1 MNDQLRSPTMNEF
14 VAEAREDAAL
24 LQKSQELSA
33 TYWQSFKRDSRAG
46 RATTDAGPKVIIPAK
61 VLAINLFNTL
71 DETLGEVGSH
81 LVLYGIGK
89 TWGAFSAEHFK
100 EWAKTHSIDGQVLR
114 YGAMY
119 FPMHVGLTPRLDVI
133 AVDYHELN
141 CFVVQVHNSILSET
155 RHKNGLDTEPAHW
168 MVSGWIAGCISSE
181 LNGTYEARAV
191 PNSGDT
197 SYRVV
202 VAQGA
207 QMGHVNLSDPF
218 WLSDLS
224 SFQTITINAE

>member
-1 MNDQLRSPTMNEF
+1 MNDF
-14 VAEAREDAAL
+14 VAQAREDAAL
-24 LQKSQELSA
+24 LKQSQDLSA
-33 TYWQSFKRDSRAG
+33 QYWQSFKRDSNTG

-89 TWGAFSAEHFK
+89 TWGLFSAEHFK
-100 EWAKTHSIDGQVLR
+100 DWAKKHSTDGEVLR
-114 YGAMY
+114 YGAMF
-119 FPMHVGLTPRLDVI
+119 FPMHVGLTPRLDVT

-141 CFVVQVHNSILSET
+141 CFVVQVHDSILSET

-168 MVSGWIAGCISSE
+168 MVSGWIAGCISGE
-181 LNGTYEARAV
+181 LNDTYEARAV

-197 SYRVV
+197 SYRVI
-202 VAQGA
+202 VAKA
-207 QMGHVNLSDPF
+207 EQMGHIDLSDAF

-224 SFQTITINAE
+224 AFQTITIAA

>member
-1 MNDQLRSPTMNEF
+1 MDNF
-14 VAEAREDAAL
+14 VTKAHAEPAL
-24 LQKSQELSA
+24 LKQAQELTA
-33 TYWQSFKRDSRAG
+33 QYWQSFNRDSSTG
-46 RATTDAGPKVIIPAK
+46 RATTDAGPKVILPAK

-89 TWGAFSAEHFK
+89 TWGFFSAEHFK
-100 EWAKTHSIDGQVLR
+100 DWGKKHNTDHQVLQ
-114 YGAMY
+114 YGAMF
-119 FPMHVGLTPRLDVI
+119 FPMHVGLTPRLDVTALEYKGI
-133 AVDYHELN
+133 S

-155 RHKNGLDTEPAHW
+155 RHKSGLETEPAHW
-168 MVSGWIAGCISSE
+168 MIAGWVAGCISGE
-181 LNGTYEARAV
+181 LGDPHEARSV

-202 VAQGA
+202 VARA
-207 QMGHVNLSDPF
+207 EEMGQVDLSDAF

-224 SFQTITINAE
+224 AFQTITIHA